1 MKRKGGITLMMT
13 KFLTAAVIGLAIGLA
28 LPGIGALIAG
38 PVALAV
44 AVSGE

>member
-1 MKRKGGITLMMT
+1 MMT

-28 LPGIGALIAG
+28 LPGKLIAG

-44 AVSGE
+44 AASGE